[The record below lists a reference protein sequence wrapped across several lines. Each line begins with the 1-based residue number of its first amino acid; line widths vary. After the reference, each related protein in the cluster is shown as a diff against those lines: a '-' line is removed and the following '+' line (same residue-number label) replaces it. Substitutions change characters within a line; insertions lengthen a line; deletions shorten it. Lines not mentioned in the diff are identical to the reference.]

1 MSINRAVVALGA
13 VAVVG
18 VATLGFSIPYAVH
31 AGKPVPNIAVTVG
44 STWTQMKPADK
55 SCYNGGKVLTAAQ
68 KTSCS
73 AAVQKLLTSGKLRTV
88 TIPSSTSTFSVN
100 VDQIVADKGWYA
112 GGENGSLV
120 APTKNAY
127 AGNLPA
133 TPVLSSTSQSTGST
147 TLNSSGPVLVLM
159 GNGSSSASP
168 VYGEWLFQLKIKG
181 SS

>member
-18 VATLGFSIPYAVH
+18 VATLGFSIPFAVH
-31 AGKPVPNIAVTVG
+31 QGKPVPNVAVTVG
-44 STWTQMKPADK
+44 STWTQIAPADK
-55 SCYNGGKVLTAAQ
+55 SCYNGGKALTASQ
-68 KTSCS
+68 KTQCS
-73 AAVQKLLTSGKLRTV
+73 AAVQKLLSSGKLRTV
-88 TIPSSTSTFSVN
+88 TIPSSNSNFAVN

-133 TPVLSSTSQSTGST
+133 TPVLSSTSQSTGGT
-147 TLNSSGPVLVLM
+147 TLNRSGPVLVLM
-159 GNGSSSASP
+159 GDGSSASAP
-168 VYGEWLFQLKIKG
+168 VYGEWLFQLKVKG
-181 SS
+181 S

>member
-18 VATLGFSIPYAVH
+18 VATLGFSIPFAVH
-31 AGKPVPNIAVTVG
+31 QGKPVPNVAVTVG
-44 STWTQMKPADK
+44 STWTQIAPADK
-55 SCYNGGKVLTAAQ
+55 SCYNGGKALTASQ
-68 KTSCS
+68 KTQCS
-73 AAVQKLLTSGKLRTV
+73 AAVQKLLSSGKLRTV
-88 TIPSSTSTFSVN
+88 TIPSSNSNFAVN

-133 TPVLSSTSQSTGST
+133 TPVLSSTSQSTGGT

-159 GNGSSSASP
+159 GDGTSASAP
-168 VYGEWLFQLKIKG
+168 VYGEWLFQLKVKG
-181 SS
+181 S